1 MAFAHSHGSDIYY
14 ERHGQGP
21 AVLFCHGAGSN
32 AATWWQQIPLFAQHF
47 TCLIYDHRCFGRS
60 DAPADA
66 SMTASL
72 LDDVLAILDAEA
84 IEKVSLVA
92 QSLGGVTAVRFA
104 LRHPD
109 RVWAFVSCD
118 SPLAIDHPRM
128 QENVKRFL
136 ATSEVS
142 RVEDRALAQSFTNSN
157 VELTFLYQQINR
169 FNPAVF
175 GSADRRSALSE
186 RLRSLMEPTFLLQ
199 TERLREISCP
209 TLFVVGRHDPLVT
222 PAVTRE
228 ISQYVAESEFVE
240 IDDAGHSPYFEQ
252 PETFNSV
259 VLDFLR
265 KHSPSVI
272 TL

>member
-1 MAFAHSHGSDIYY
+1 MAFAHSRGIDIYY
-14 ERHGQGP
+14 ERHGHGP

-32 AATWWQQIPLFAQHF
+32 AATWWQQIPLFARHF
-47 TCLIYDHRCFGRS
+47 TCLTYDHRGFGRS
-60 DAPADA
+60 YAPADA
-66 SMTASL
+66 SMTAGL
-72 LDDVLAILDAEA
+72 LDDVLAILDAEG
-84 IEKVSLVA
+84 IGKVSLVA

-118 SPLAIDHPRM
+118 SPLAIDHPGM

-136 ATSEVS
+136 ATSEVGK
-142 RVEDRALAQSFTNSN
+142 VEDRALARSFTTSN
-157 VELTFLYQQINR
+157 AELAFLYQQINR

-186 RLRSLMEPTFLLQ
+186 RLRSLMEPGFLLH

-209 TLFVVGRHDPLVT
+209 TLFVVGEHDPLVT
-222 PAVTRE
+222 PSVTLE
-228 ISQYVAESEFVE
+228 ISQYVAASEFVA

-265 KHSPSVI
+265 RHTPDAI
-272 TL
+272 RL